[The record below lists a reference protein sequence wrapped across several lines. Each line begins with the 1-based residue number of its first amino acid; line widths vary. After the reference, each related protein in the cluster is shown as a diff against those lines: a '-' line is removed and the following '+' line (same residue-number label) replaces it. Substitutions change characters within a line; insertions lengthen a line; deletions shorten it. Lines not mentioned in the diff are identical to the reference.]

1 MRISK
6 SAQYALQAMLCLAA
20 FGKLT
25 SARRMAQELS
35 LPANFLSKVLQQLHK
50 RDLVDSTPGPNGGF
64 VLARG
69 ADEITLLEVFE
80 AIDGTANGADCY
92 LGLGSCDR
100 VHICP
105 INKECSAGNTKLK
118 LALSN
123 STLKRLLKE
132 NRSSSVVRK
141 LAVIAQGLTKTKLGT
156 K

>member
-1 MRISK
+1 MKISK
-6 SAQYALQAMLCLAA
+6 SAQYALQAMLCLGA

-25 SARRMAQELS
+25 SARRVAHELS

-50 RDLVDSTPGPNGGF
+50 RGLVNSTPGPTGGF
-64 VLARG
+64 VLARS

-80 AIDGTANGADCY
+80 AIDGTDNGADCY

-105 INKECSAGNTKLK
+105 INEECSAGNARLK

-123 STLKRLLKE
+123 STLKGLLKE
-132 NRSSSVVRK
+132 NRSSSVIRK
-141 LAVIAQGLTKTKLGT
+141 LRAIARGIHRNEALE
-156 K
+156 